1 MLTWRNYP
9 RFDDL
14 PLLTLLGVTVPLVA
28 ALWAAGHAL
37 LHKRDPRSA
46 LVWVSISLTIPV
58 FGAISYWLLGINRIS
73 RKAHQLHRRFH
84 SARQPSSPLPSC
96 SPQQPSARLPDR
108 CDSLVKLEILTDRV
122 VSTRTCAGNRV
133 ELLVNG
139 EQTYPAMLKAIRQ
152 ATGSVH
158 LCSYIFDGDQIG
170 AAFVQELAAAAQRGV
185 AVRVLV
191 DSMGERYSKLTA
203 RKALQGSAVQVRHYL
218 PLYKAP
224 FINLRNHRKL
234 LICDG
239 KTSFTGGMNI
249 RSNHCVT
256 TADLSN
262 ATSDLHFL
270 VSGPV
275 VADLQRAFLDDWLFV
290 TGEQVNDPSCF
301 PVLAPCGDA
310 LARVIADG
318 PDREFRKLE
327 WIIQGALATA
337 ARRIRIM
344 TPYFIPDRTMITSL
358 ITAALRGIEITI
370 ILPQKNNLPFVAWAS
385 RASYWEL
392 IKNGIAILEQ
402 PPPFA
407 HSKLL
412 LVDDLWCLVGSAN
425 LDTRSLRLNFELNLS
440 IYDQAL
446 AEVLNTHFDQTV
458 DKSRQITL
466 QEMDA
471 RPLLIKLRDGA
482 ARLFSPYL

>member
-1 MLTWRNYP
+1 M
-9 RFDDL
+9 
-14 PLLTLLGVTVPLVA
+14 TVAVVA

-46 LVWVSISLTIPV
+46 LVWVSISLTVPV

-73 RKAHQLHRRFH
+73 RKAHQLYQRFQH
-84 SARQPSSPLPSC
+84 VRQPAPPLPSC
-96 SPQQPSARLPDR
+96 SPHQLSARLPAH
-108 CDSLVKLEILTDRV
+108 CASLVNLEVLTDRV

-139 EQTYPAMLKAIRQ
+139 EQAYPSMLKAIRQ
-152 ATGSVH
+152 ATVSVH
-158 LCSYIFDGDQIG
+158 LCSYIFDGDHIG
-170 AAFVQELAAAAQRGV
+170 AEFVETLAAAAQHGV

-191 DSMGERYSKLTA
+191 DAMGERYSRLTA
-203 RKALQGSAVQVRHYL
+203 RKALMGTNVEIRHYL

-234 LICDG
+234 LICDS
-239 KTSFTGGMNI
+239 KIAFTGGMNI
-249 RSNHCVT
+249 RSNHCVS
-256 TADLSN
+256 TADQSS
-262 ATSDLHFL
+262 ATSDLHFQ
-270 VSGPV
+270 VTGPV

-290 TGEQVNDPSCF
+290 TGKQINDPSYF
-301 PVLAPCGDA
+301 PLLSPCGDA

-370 ILPQKNNLPFVAWAS
+370 ILPQQNNLPFVAWAS

-392 IKNGIAILEQ
+392 IKNGITILEQ

-440 IYDQAL
+440 IFDHTL
-446 AEVLNTHFDQTV
+446 AATLNAHIDQTV
-458 DKSRQITL
+458 AQSRAITL
-466 QEMDA
+466 QEMDS
-471 RPLLIKLRDGA
+471 RPLPIKLRDSA

>member
-1 MLTWRNYP
+1 MLTWRDY
-9 RFDDL
+9 F
-14 PLLTLLGVTVPLVA
+14 LLDGLTLLLLLGVTVAA

-46 LVWVSISLTIPV
+46 LVWVSISLTVPV
-58 FGAISYWLLGINRIS
+58 VGAISYWLLGINRIS
-73 RKAHQLHRRFH
+73 RKAHQLHSRFRH
-84 SARQPSSPLPSC
+84 VRQPTIPSPSS
-96 SPQQPSARLPDR
+96 SPQQLSARLPAH
-108 CDSLVKLEILTDRV
+108 CASLVNLEILTDRV

-139 EQTYPAMLKAIRQ
+139 EQAYPAMLEAIRQ
-152 ATGSVH
+152 ATASVH

-170 AAFVQELAAAAQRGV
+170 AAFVEALAAAAQRGV

-191 DSMGERYSKLTA
+191 DAMGERYSKLTA
-203 RKALQGSAVQVRHYL
+203 RKALQGSGVDIRHYL
-218 PLYKAP
+218 PLYQAP

-234 LICDG
+234 LISDG
-239 KTSFTGGMNI
+239 RTAFTGGMNI

-256 TADLSN
+256 TADQSS
-262 ATSDLHFL
+262 ATSDLHFQ
-270 VSGPV
+270 VTGPI

-290 TGEQVNDPSCF
+290 TGMQINDPSCF
-301 PVLAPCGDA
+301 PLLPPCGDA

-344 TPYFIPDRTMITSL
+344 TPYFIPDRVMITSL

-370 ILPQKNNLPFVAWAS
+370 ILPQQNNLPFVAWAS

-440 IYDQAL
+440 IFDHSL
-446 AEVLNTHFDQTV
+446 AAILNDHIDRTV
-458 DKSRQITL
+458 TQSRIITL
-466 QEMDA
+466 PEMDN
-471 RPLLIKLRDGA
+471 RPLLIKLRDSA